1 MTKISLVRLRAL
13 QRREEDKKSIVVTLE
28 FIIKRAR
35 RPRRRPVSR
44 PVSRPARHILHMY
57 IKQNLE
63 LYNANPASSEP
74 FSTSIHPIFT
84 RRRVVPVDGRTPV
97 RPNASESHPFIISIP
112 TNERARSSRLERRV
126 WNTPK
131 KI

>member
-63 LYNANPASSEP
+63 LYNAK
-74 FSTSIHPIFT
+74 TG
-84 RRRVVPVDGRTPV
+84 V
-97 RPNASESHPFIISIP
+97 
-112 TNERARSSRLERRV
+112 L
-126 WNTPK
+126 
-131 KI
+131 